1 MRNALLALLLLAA
14 AAPVRAWDR
23 LDGQRSGIR
32 SFRTEAVRDAASWQA
47 LWTEHMPGQPVPEV
61 DFSREQVAAVFLGP
75 VNTAGVS
82 ISVELQNDP
91 LDPSRLVVF
100 YAPRSQR
107 APGFAAQV
115 ITYPYVLV
123 KTRRASATAFEAEG
137 RVSIPEGSGRAPAN
151 DADGRRVSIP
161 DGPGLAPANPED
173 GRRVRIQ
180 PFSLERWSAPSFDG
194 R

>member
-32 SFRTEAVRDAASWQA
+32 SFRTEAVQDSASWQA
-47 LWTEHMPGQPVPEV
+47 LWAQHMPGQPVPDV
-61 DFSREQVAAVFLGP
+61 DFSQEQVAAVFLGP

-82 ISVELQNDP
+82 ISVSLQNDP

-100 YAPRSQR
+100 YAPRSHR

-115 ITYPYVLV
+115 ITYPFVLV
-123 KTRRASATAFEAEG
+123 KTRRATATAFEAEG
-137 RVSIPEGSGRAPAN
+137 RVSVPEGSDAAPSNGPDGRAVGIPDGPGRAPAN
-151 DADGRRVSIP
+151 PRD
-161 DGPGLAPANPED
+161 E
-173 GRRVRIQ
+173 RRVRIQ
-180 PFSLERWSAPSFDG
+180 LDLAAPSFDG